1 MRCLLGHKWVTEPRY
16 LNMLSARDV
25 AYRKC
30 KRCGKTQFG
39 ILDDPPVRI
48 RWSTMRKG
56 TISDAREARML
67 RRASSRL
74 DQIAHTLRLTCTMET
89 DRGAEEYARR

>member
-1 MRCLLGHKWVTEPRY
+1 MRCLLVHKWVTEPRY

-39 ILDDPPVRI
+39 VVNDPSVGI
-48 RWSTMRKG
+48 RWSPIRKG
-56 TISDAREARML
+56 SFSDAREARM
-67 RRASSRL
+67 RRRPSSWL
-74 DQIAHTLRLTCTMET
+74 DQIAHSLRLSRTRET
-89 DRGAEEYARR
+89 DRSTQEYARR